1 MNFKYTK
8 FKNVIIITPKILKD
22 NRGYFFEKIN
32 QKKFFFKICQENES
46 LSKKKYTFR
55 GLHFQ
60 KKPYGQKKFVSV
72 IQGSIIDYVLCIN
85 KKDKNFGKFLYFNLN
100 NRNKKMLYI
109 DDNYAHGFLT
119 METNTIVNYKVS
131 KFYNRNKELGINILD
146 PTLNIKLPIKK
157 NKMTISQKDKKSL
170 LFKELFIK

>member
-1 MNFKYTK
+1 MNLKYTK
-8 FKNVIIITPKILKD
+8 FKNVIILTPKILKD

-32 QKKFFFKICQENES
+32 QKIFFFKICQENES

-60 KKPYGQKKFVSV
+60 KKPFAQKKLISV
-72 IQGSIIDYVLCIN
+72 TQGSIIDYVLCIN
-85 KKDKNFGKFLYFNLN
+85 KKDKNFGKILSFNLN

-119 METNTIVNYKVS
+119 LETNTVINYKVS
-131 KFYNRNKELGINILD
+131 NFYNRNKESGISIFD
-146 PTLNIKLPIKK
+146 PILNIKLPIKK
-157 NKMTISQKDKKSL
+157 NQIIISQKDKKNI
-170 LFKELFIK
+170 LFKDFQ